1 MRDPKEKMLQDI
13 SDRWRRALHSI
24 ANKEEA
30 DTVNDSHCI
39 VDKVTL
45 GEVLAEYTLKEEDL
59 IYHFFVKKGRY
70 WTLQSKDI
78 ITQAMIKGLRLEN
91 KVDKLMVEWIGELY
105 SWCIIVKGI
114 ATVSNPPKDM
124 IEAPLSIVKEAGDLI
139 SVPVRQS

>member
-30 DTVNDSHCI
+30 